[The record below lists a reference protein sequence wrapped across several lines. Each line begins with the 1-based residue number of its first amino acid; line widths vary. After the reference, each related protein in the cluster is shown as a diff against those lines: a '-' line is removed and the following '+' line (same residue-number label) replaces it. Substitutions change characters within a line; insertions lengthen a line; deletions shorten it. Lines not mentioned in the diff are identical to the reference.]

1 MIMVNILIDILGEDP
16 EETDVEKKELKSKPV
31 ARPPLPLRKQVININ
46 GEIVD
51 AP

>member
-16 EETDVEKKELKSKPV
+16 DEQEEKKELKAKSEPV
-31 ARPPLPLRKQVININ
+31 PLPLLRKQVININ
-46 GEIVD
+46 GEVVD

>member
-1 MIMVNILIDILGEDP
+1 MIMVNILIDILGDEPD
-16 EETDVEKKELKSKPV
+16 ETDVEKKELKSKPL

-46 GEIVD
+46 GEVVE